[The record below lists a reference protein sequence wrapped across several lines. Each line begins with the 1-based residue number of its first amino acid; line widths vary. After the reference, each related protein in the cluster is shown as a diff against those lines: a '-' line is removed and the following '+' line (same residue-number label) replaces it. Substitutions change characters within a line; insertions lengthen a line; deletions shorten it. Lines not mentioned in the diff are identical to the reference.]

1 MTEKELK
8 ESVKAPEGGYFFY
21 GDEDYLK
28 DYYISLIRRA
38 VITDESV
45 ADFNEICLDDENFS
59 PSALEDAV
67 AALPL
72 MSDKKLIKIKLS
84 SYDSL
89 PEKDRKATVE
99 ILSDLPSDTVIII
112 SIAAGGFDPGSEK
125 KPTASMKTLAP
136 IIKCVAFPLGQ
147 EPKLVRW
154 LSRHFAERG
163 VVSDEASLRLMLNLC
178 GRSMH
183 RLALEAEKVASR
195 ALSSG
200 IAAISPAL
208 VESTVTVTV
217 EEDAFRLANSVL
229 EGNTAAAL
237 DCIARA
243 KRRNESPVKLLAS
256 VTATFCDLA
265 AIAHLAAEG
274 ADKKEI
280 SLALKIHEYRVGLY
294 MKAAS
299 GVPTEIL
306 DDAVAMCAEADA
318 KMKSMSL
325 GYVPLERLIC
335 SVRLH

>member
-1 MTEKELK
+1 
-8 ESVKAPEGGYFFY
+8 
-21 GDEDYLK
+21 
-28 DYYISLIRRA
+28 
-38 VITDESV
+38 
-45 ADFNEICLDDENFS
+45 
-59 PSALEDAV
+59 
-67 AALPL
+67 

-84 SYDSL
+84 SFDAVPEREKKALYEILSSL
-89 PEKDRKATVE
+89 PE
-99 ILSDLPSDTVIII
+99 DTVLVL
-112 SIAAGGFDPGSEK
+112 SIAAGGFDSGTEK
-125 KPTASMKTLAP
+125 KPSAAMKALSSVMS
-136 IIKCVAFPLGQ
+136 CVAFPLGQ
-147 EPKLVRW
+147 EAKLVRW
-154 LSRHFAERG
+154 LYRHFAERG
-163 VVSDEASLRLMLNLC
+163 VASDEVSLRHMISLC

-200 IAAISPAL
+200 MSAISVPL

-237 DCIARA
+237 DCIGRA
-243 KRRNESPVKLLAS
+243 KRRNENPVKLLAS

-294 MKAAS
+294 MRAAS
-299 GVPTEIL
+299 RVSLDVL

-335 SVRLH
+335 SVRLR

>member
-125 KPTASMKTLAP
+125 KPTASMNSSLN
-136 IIKCVAFPLGQ
+136 CPLQ
-147 EPKLVRW
+147 R
-154 LSRHFAERG
+154 
-163 VVSDEASLRLMLNLC
+163 
-178 GRSMH
+178 
-183 RLALEAEKVASR
+183 
-195 ALSSG
+195 
-200 IAAISPAL
+200 
-208 VESTVTVTV
+208 
-217 EEDAFRLANSVL
+217 
-229 EGNTAAAL
+229 
-237 DCIARA
+237 
-243 KRRNESPVKLLAS
+243 
-256 VTATFCDLA
+256 
-265 AIAHLAAEG
+265 
-274 ADKKEI
+274 
-280 SLALKIHEYRVGLY
+280 
-294 MKAAS
+294 
-299 GVPTEIL
+299 
-306 DDAVAMCAEADA
+306 
-318 KMKSMSL
+318 
-325 GYVPLERLIC
+325 
-335 SVRLH
+335 